1 MRILK
6 QIYLSFV
13 ICSMAMTSAVADKP
27 QIGVVDIQRL
37 FKEYYRTE
45 EAQKQ
50 FNQDY
55 AAIQKTVNQQLEQI
69 NEMVLQLKSLNDRLK
84 DENLD
89 ENARYKCA
97 QEFKL
102 IDKKRQ
108 ALLAE
113 TKQVEFENKKRV
125 ARRKAASLQGIMS
138 EIRGKVISFA
148 DKQKYDF
155 VFDESGKNTN
165 QISFFIYLKDATDI
179 TSEMLKELNDSAPEG
194 GGH

>member
-1 MRILK
+1 
-6 QIYLSFV
+6 
-13 ICSMAMTSAVADKP
+13 
-27 QIGVVDIQRL
+27 
-37 FKEYYRTE
+37 
-45 EAQKQ
+45 
-50 FNQDY
+50 
-55 AAIQKTVNQQLEQI
+55 
-69 NEMVLQLKSLNDRLK
+69 MVLQLKSLNDRLK

-113 TKQVEFENKKRV
+113 MKQVEFENKKRV

-194 GGH
+194 TGH

>member
-69 NEMVLQLKSLNDRLK
+69 NEMVLRLKSLNDRLK

-113 TKQVEFENKKRV
+113 MKQVEFENKKRV

>member
-113 TKQVEFENKKRV
+113 MKQVEFENKKRV
-125 ARRKAASLQGIMS
+125 VRRKAASLQGIMS

-194 GGH
+194 AGH

>member
-194 GGH
+194 AGH

>member
-113 TKQVEFENKKRV
+113 MKQVEFENKKRV

>member
-113 TKQVEFENKKRV
+113 MKQVEFENKKRV

-194 GGH
+194 AGH

>member
-1 MRILK
+1 
-6 QIYLSFV
+6 
-13 ICSMAMTSAVADKP
+13 MAMTSAVADKP

-69 NEMVLQLKSLNDRLK
+69 NEVVLQLKSLNDRLK

-113 TKQVEFENKKRV
+113 MKQVEFENKKRV